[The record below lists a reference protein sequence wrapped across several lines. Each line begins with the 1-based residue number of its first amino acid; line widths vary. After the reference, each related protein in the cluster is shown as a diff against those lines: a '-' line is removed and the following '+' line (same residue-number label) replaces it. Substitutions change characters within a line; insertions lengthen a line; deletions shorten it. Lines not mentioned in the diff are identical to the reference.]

1 MFRQMKRITLFAL
14 SAILSF
20 SMPLSSLAA
29 GQQIEDAG
37 SADISIVAQGEDN
50 WTVSL
55 PIITFKA
62 SGKDKWQMNERYG
75 EMISYQVSGQIS
87 PEKQIAVTH
96 GNTFVWKDVNGI
108 KEDVITTIA
117 NKKSYYDNVT
127 GSMLL
132 NKQNL
137 FSKYPGKYSNFGG
150 FSYNTSKSAFNDFFT
165 VGYQG
170 LTAGEWEGNMN
181 FHIAVED
188 ASFILNAENSDCLIG
203 CPAKTLIASSYLAP
217 DGNYYKYLYEFTTLP
232 GSASMQDWTWRTWSN
247 IPLALTYIDNKAKLV
262 SYDTEGN
269 TVTIIG
275 NTYCA
280 RYTPD
285 GTLYDKSSGVWAPY
299 HDGKYPYYNNDRD
312 ILCSNPYPFFTDMA
326 SAIEYFA
333 AGDKLTAENKS
344 EVVAITIPAEV
355 TYEGKTKK
363 VRGFTSD
370 FLDVFPNV
378 TEIELEPN
386 EWDIFY
392 TLNNTNPTSKRII
405 NIDCNGMSLTGNIPC
420 NDSAGIAVGVSDYNT
435 LYLTNGVFFDKT
447 KGQLDFTKTLCMQFP
462 YYITSDGGNTVTAS
476 SANITDEMIITN
488 EMVPNN
494 TFYAKKLIIEDGAV
508 SRNGVMIYPQ
518 NTTDYVNKETF
529 VHAWFSYSGI
539 PSITSV
545 ILSENCKGIAANA
558 FKGCSGFTS
567 IVIPEGVEYIGAEAF
582 SGCTKLENI
591 TLPSTI
597 KYIGTNAFAGTKFL
611 SNLAIANEKVEING
625 NVIFEPV
632 LNLSDYVE
640 EDTLRVPAAVTKLY
654 AADVPDGVKNIKFED
669 GSLCARINLA
679 NIAYDSV
686 DLTNTPLLTK
696 LMMNPVN
703 ENHYAGGFANVKTI
717 KTGVQNSFTGEI
729 LTSYNGTI
737 VLVEGVEQTGNF
749 NHYVNYPGSTFKI
762 PASVKNLGEILTNDL
777 QSTYPGHC
785 FYDMGGGKS
794 VFSAFEV
801 AAGNTVYTTILDGIL
816 YNKKTDMIV
825 SVPNYWEAPDG
836 VLELPEGC
844 KGIGELGL
852 SRNKSITKLILP
864 DTYEFIEE
872 MGSIANVNN
881 YDLSS
886 LTAAT
891 YLYCGVKE
899 VEVKESNPN
908 YKSIDGCLYTK
919 DGKKLLY
926 VPFDYEGELNITEG
940 CVEIAHNAF
949 MNPETINGQNL
960 YNTGNRNL
968 TTGTCKATVYAG
980 ITKITLPSSMTT
992 IPDDQFEVLTTKF
1005 TADKVKV
1012 AKDNTAFFTR
1022 DNNNIGFGEKL
1033 IKMVNGSDTTPKM
1046 YPKMGYGTY
1055 WSNAGKIGLSA
1066 EAEEKAVSFYPFYL
1080 PAGTYT
1086 IESSVEGKYILF
1098 WGRKGESDSCY
1109 YGGDSK
1115 TILCSDGQN
1124 GGMNKIKIIVDDT
1137 NNIIYLSARIC
1148 VTNNKNDNITITNE
1162 MKQELL
1168 DNLIITKLD

>member
-170 LTAGEWEGNMN
+170 LTAGEWEGSMN

-188 ASFILNAENSDCLIG
+188 ASFILNAENFDCLIG
-203 CPAKTLIASSYLAP
+203 CPAKTLIELN
-217 DGNYYKYLYEFTTLP
+217 G
-232 GSASMQDWTWRTWSN
+232 
-247 IPLALTYIDNKAKLV
+247 I
-262 SYDTEGN
+262 
-269 TVTIIG
+269 
-275 NTYCA
+275 
-280 RYTPD
+280 
-285 GTLYDKSSGVWAPY
+285 
-299 HDGKYPYYNNDRD
+299 
-312 ILCSNPYPFFTDMA
+312 
-326 SAIEYFA
+326 
-333 AGDKLTAENKS
+333 LTAENKT
-344 EVVAITIPAEV
+344 EVVAITIPSEI

-392 TLNNTNPTSKRII
+392 TLNNTNPTSTRII

-462 YYITSDGGNTVTAS
+462 YYITLDGGNTVVTS
-476 SANITDEMIITN
+476 STNITDEMIITN

-518 NTTDYVNKETF
+518 GITDYVNKETF

-545 ILSENCKGIAANA
+545 TLSENCKGIAANA

-625 NVIFEPV
+625 NIIFEPV

-640 EDTLRVPAAVTKLY
+640 EGTLSVPAAVTKLY

-679 NIAYDSV
+679 NIAYNSV
-686 DLTNTPLLTK
+686 DLTNTSLLTR

-717 KTGVQNSFTGEI
+717 KTGVQSSFTGEI
-729 LTSYNGTI
+729 LNSYNGTI
-737 VLVEGVEQTGNF
+737 VLTEGVEQTGNF
-749 NHYVNYPGSTFKI
+749 NHYVSYPESTFQI

-777 QSTYPGHC
+777 QNTYPGHC

-816 YNKKTDMIV
+816 YNKKTNMVV

-926 VPFDYEGELNITEG
+926 VPFDYEGELNIAEG

-980 ITKITLPSSMTT
+980 ITKIILPSSMTT
-992 IPDDQFEVLTTKF
+992 IPDDQYKVLTTKF
-1005 TADKVKV
+1005 AADKVKV
-1012 AKDNTAFFTR
+1012 AKDNTSFFTR
-1022 DNNNIGFGEKL
+1022 ANNGIGFGEKL
-1033 IKMVNGSDTTPKM
+1033 IKIVDGSETTPEM

-1055 WSNAGKIGLSA
+1055 WSAAGKIGLST
-1066 EAEEKAVSFYPFYL
+1066 ETGEKAVSFYPFYL

-1115 TILCSDGQN
+1115 TILCTDGKN
-1124 GGMNKIKIIVDDT
+1124 GGMNKIKITVDDT

-1148 VTNNKNDNITITNE
+1148 ATNSSTDNVAITNE

-1168 DNLIITKLD
+1168 NNLIITKLD